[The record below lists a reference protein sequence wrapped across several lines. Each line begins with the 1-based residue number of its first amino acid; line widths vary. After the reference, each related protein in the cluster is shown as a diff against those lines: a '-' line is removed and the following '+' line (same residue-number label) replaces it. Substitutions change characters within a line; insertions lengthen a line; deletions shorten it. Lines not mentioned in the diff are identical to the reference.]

1 MKIYFMKLFSTAL
14 IIVIVF
20 TSLFGQSWTE
30 HTIDGSFDATRS
42 VYAVDVD
49 GDGDMDVLGA
59 AFNANDIT
67 WWENDGSE
75 SFTEHT
81 IAGSFSGARSVYAV
95 DVDGDGD
102 MDVLGA
108 ARNDGD
114 IAWWENDGSESFTK
128 HTIDGD
134 FNGAYSVYAADVDGD
149 GDMDVLGAAN
159 GADDITWWENDGSES
174 FTEHTIDGS
183 FNGAHSVY
191 AADVDG
197 DGDMDVLGAAFDAD
211 DITWWENDGSES
223 FTEHTIDGSFNGVYS
238 VYAADVDGDGD
249 MDVLGA
255 ARVADDI
262 TWWENDGSESFTEH
276 TIDGSFNGASSVYAA
291 DVDGDGD
298 MDVLGAAFD
307 ADDITWWENDGSESF
322 TEHTIDGDFNG
333 AISVYATDL
342 DNDGDMDVLGAARV
356 ADDITWWEQQGTPSK
371 TVSFT
376 DGSSFSAAPTV
387 GGSNQAIGRF
397 NLNSSA
403 TFGFIAVTI
412 KLTGTR
418 SGASDFR
425 LWQSSDNSFSSSS
438 DIQLGSMVE
447 SDPGTDKTVTF
458 NNFVSPIST
467 SGSFYFLTC
476 DVAAGGGGLIKG
488 VIVSGSSLTFSGGTL
503 SGSISNADLSSSDAA
518 LNPVSISGTSG
529 FRMMSS
535 PVSGAIYSDLLAEL
549 WIQGM
554 TGGDV
559 TSGDANVW
567 IYSVAGQS
575 WSALTNLS
583 TASQTAGAG
592 FLVYVYQDANF
603 DGDTSDDADLPVTL
617 SVSGTENSS
626 SATVGSIADGNWALI
641 GNPYYSTID
650 WDNVSKTDLATS
662 AYVYDNAKSG
672 GAGYI
677 SWNGETGSL
686 SNGLIAAYQ
695 GFWVRL
701 ATVQD
706 PLLLM

>member
-1 MKIYFMKLFSTAL
+1 MLIETRNDEDALARTLMSLVSGAVEGIVREVMVHDRGSTDHTAAVADHAGCAL
-14 IIVIVF
+14 IPNGELASGMRRAKGDWLLFIEPGAKLSDGWIDAVLCKSDLDTDSIQIMWGRSDGGFDDDVTPLDLPRI
-20 TSLFGQSWTE
+20 TSV
-30 HTIDGSFDATRS
+30 A
-42 VYAVDVD
+42 
-49 GDGDMDVLGA
+49 
-59 AFNANDIT
+59 
-67 WWENDGSE
+67 
-75 SFTEHT
+75 
-81 IAGSFSGARSVYAV
+81 IA
-95 DVDGDGD
+95 D
-102 MDVLGA
+102 L
-108 ARNDGD
+108 
-114 IAWWENDGSESFTK
+114 
-128 HTIDGD
+128 
-134 FNGAYSVYAADVDGD
+134 DGD

-159 GADDITWWENDGSES
+159 G
-174 FTEHTIDGS
+174 
-183 FNGAHSVY
+183 
-191 AADVDG
+191 
-197 DGDMDVLGAAFDAD
+197 
-211 DITWWENDGSES
+211 
-223 FTEHTIDGSFNGVYS
+223 
-238 VYAADVDGDGD
+238 
-249 MDVLGA
+249 
-255 ARVADDI
+255 ADDI

-503 SGSISNADLSSSDAA
+503 SGSISNADLSSGDVSLPVELTSFNVLSTRSDAVTLQWVTESEINNLGFILDRRVPGTEWTEIATYITHPELQGQGSVTHQTIYSYTDNTVLSAETYDYRLADVDYDGNKVYHSMTVMGVSPNDVVPETFTLYPAYPNPFNPTTNIRYDLPENA
-518 LNPVSISGTSG
+518 LVNITIYDIMGRSIRSLVNSQQTAGYRSIQWNATNDTG
-529 FRMMSS
+529 S
-535 PVSGAIYSDLLAEL
+535 PVSAGIYLYMIQAGEFRQTKKMVLL
-549 WIQGM
+549 
-554 TGGDV
+554 
-559 TSGDANVW
+559 
-567 IYSVAGQS
+567 
-575 WSALTNLS
+575 
-583 TASQTAGAG
+583 
-592 FLVYVYQDANF
+592 
-603 DGDTSDDADLPVTL
+603 
-617 SVSGTENSS
+617 
-626 SATVGSIADGNWALI
+626 
-641 GNPYYSTID
+641 
-650 WDNVSKTDLATS
+650 K
-662 AYVYDNAKSG
+662 
-672 GAGYI
+672 
-677 SWNGETGSL
+677 
-686 SNGLIAAYQ
+686 
-695 GFWVRL
+695 
-701 ATVQD
+701 
-706 PLLLM
+706 